1 MRHFRRKIS
10 KNSSKVFVLF
20 TEILSKRLIYL
31 LIGNL
36 KTFEYSKKLFPF
48 LLAPSFSLN
57 DREKRCLL
65 FQNFPIY
72 HHSMIIIP
80 VITVHRTTLRGSRD
94 AENFPETI
102 KCLVSVLNSSWTKWR
117 EREGGRRSIH
127 RERRRRC
134 WRVTAGVSVAWGKQ
148 NGAEISK
155 LLDVSRVRR
164 MEKPPIQEGIFFLPR
179 KEKTGKNFPWTL
191 CTFKRT
197 LVNLEKH
204 AAFSK
209 AWDGSGRWFIT
220 TPLDSLTHTV
230 MTLADAYN
238 RPTE

>member
-10 KNSSKVFVLF
+10 KNGSKVFVLF

-48 LLAPSFSLN
+48 LLAASFSLN

-72 HHSMIIIP
+72 HHPMIIIP

-102 KCLVSVLNSSWTKWR
+102 KCLVSVLNSS
-117 EREGGRRSIH
+117 
-127 RERRRRC
+127 
-134 WRVTAGVSVAWGKQ
+134 
-148 NGAEISK
+148 
-155 LLDVSRVRR
+155 
-164 MEKPPIQEGIFFLPR
+164 
-179 KEKTGKNFPWTL
+179 
-191 CTFKRT
+191 
-197 LVNLEKH
+197 
-204 AAFSK
+204 
-209 AWDGSGRWFIT
+209 
-220 TPLDSLTHTV
+220 
-230 MTLADAYN
+230 
-238 RPTE
+238 

>member
-48 LLAPSFSLN
+48 LLAASFSLN

-72 HHSMIIIP
+72 HRPMIIIP
-80 VITVHRTTLRGSRD
+80 NNRPSNHPSRVSRCWEFSRND
-94 AENFPETI
+94 KMP
-102 KCLVSVLNSSWTKWR
+102 CLGFKQQLNEVER
-117 EREGGRRSIH
+117 ERGGRRSMH

-148 NGAEISK
+148 NEAEISK

>member
-48 LLAPSFSLN
+48 LLAASFSLN

-72 HHSMIIIP
+72 HHPMIIIP

-117 EREGGRRSIH
+117 ERGGRRNIH

-148 NGAEISK
+148 NEAEISK

>member
-48 LLAPSFSLN
+48 LLAASFSLN

-72 HHSMIIIP
+72 HRPMIIIP

-117 EREGGRRSIH
+117 ERGG
-127 RERRRRC
+127 E
-134 WRVTAGVSVAWGKQ
+134 
-148 NGAEISK
+148 
-155 LLDVSRVRR
+155 
-164 MEKPPIQEGIFFLPR
+164 
-179 KEKTGKNFPWTL
+179 
-191 CTFKRT
+191 
-197 LVNLEKH
+197 EKH
-204 AAFSK
+204 TPWKKETLLESNSGGIGCVGKTKRSRNLQASWRFSSTPDGK
-209 AWDGSGRWFIT
+209 ATDTRRNFLFTSKGEDWKKFSMD
-220 TPLDSLTHTV
+220 
-230 MTLADAYN
+230 TLYF
-238 RPTE
+238 